1 MSLYRELID
10 NFKKQIRTL
19 TANPVYGVTKILE
32 HPNSCVV
39 YTDAPNVPGMLQLGV
54 DVSKWFLSNGDIA
67 PSQPHY
73 CIMSYDLQGSMA
85 MELSITPIKGGI
97 CVLGAAGSAP
107 VDVGDTL
114 ANTLTKQELVEVT
127 IISALIQKSDVM
139 PQLMDTRAG
148 QTNRMIGEA
157 RFIANQ
163 YLNHSK

>member
-1 MSLYRELID
+1 MGLYQELIN
-10 NFKKQIRTL
+10 NFKKQIYTL
-19 TANPVYGVTKILE
+19 ASDTDYGVARVVE
-32 HPNSCVV
+32 YPNSCIVH
-39 YTDAPNVPGMLQLGV
+39 TDTPNIPGLLALGV
-54 DVSKWFLSNGDIA
+54 AATKWFLSNGDIA

-73 CIMSYDLQGSMA
+73 CIMTYDLQGSMC

-107 VDVGDTL
+107 VDMPDTL

-127 IISALIQKSDVM
+127 VLTALIQKSDVM
-139 PQLMDTRAG
+139 SQLMDTRAN

-163 YLNHSK
+163 YLNYTK

>member
-10 NFKKQIRTL
+10 NFKKQIQTL

-54 DVSKWFLSNGDIA
+54 DVSKWFLSQGDIA
-67 PSQPHY
+67 PHAPHL
-73 CIMSYDLQGSMA
+73 CVMSYDMESNTC

-97 CVLGAAGSAP
+97 CVLGKAGSPP
-107 VDVGDTL
+107 VDVPDTL
-114 ANTLTKQELVEVT
+114 ANTLTKQELVEMSILT
-127 IISALIQKSDVM
+127 ALIQKSDAMSV
-139 PQLMDTRAG
+139 LLDTRAG
-148 QTNRMIGEA
+148 QTNRMISEA
-157 RFIANQ
+157 RYIANQ